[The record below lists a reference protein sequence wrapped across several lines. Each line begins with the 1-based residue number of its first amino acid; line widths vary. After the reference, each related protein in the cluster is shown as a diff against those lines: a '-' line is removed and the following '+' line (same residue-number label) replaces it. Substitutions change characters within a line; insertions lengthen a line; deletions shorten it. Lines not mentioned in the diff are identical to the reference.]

1 MKDNEETL
9 FDDVIEGQSDDLV
22 DELVPSSDLVD
33 FGEDDRPEEIPD
45 EDHEELERR
54 RVAYAQ
60 LKKTDK
66 IFNNSYNMGSQPTEE
81 HGEMSSPRSE
91 IKIDPSS
98 PEFVMYDRDKH
109 SDYVDDKIT
118 QIDIHNFISGSPEV
132 QEILEREPERKKFT
146 KIEINFLFD
155 FIRAGI
161 GSGSKQSV
169 FVNPIY
175 IFDSIG
181 SLTGIETKK
190 LFDMLT
196 YENKEILLVELDKD
210 YHFLDKASKEFRIYE

>member
-1 MKDNEETL
+1 MKDNEELL
-9 FDDVIEGQSDDLV
+9 FDDVIEEQSDDQVDELMPSDDLV
-22 DELVPSSDLVD
+22 D
-33 FGEDDRPEEIPD
+33 FGDDDRPEED
-45 EDHEELERR
+45 TEEDPEEMERR
-54 RVAYAQ
+54 RTAYAQ

-66 IFNNSYNMGSQPTEE
+66 IFNNSYNMGGHPAED
-81 HGEMSSPRSE
+81 HDEMSTARSE
-91 IKIDPSS
+91 IRIDPGS

-132 QEILEREPERKKFT
+132 QEVLGIEPEKKKFT
-146 KIEINFLFD
+146 KAEINFLFE
-155 FIRAGI
+155 FVRTGI
-161 GSGSKQSV
+161 SAESKQSA

-181 SLTGIETKK
+181 SMTGIETKK

-196 YENKEILLVELDKD
+196 YENKEVLLVELDKD

>member
-1 MKDNEETL
+1 MIDDDELL
-9 FDDVIEGQSDDLV
+9 FDEVTEEQPDDLV
-22 DELVPSSDLVD
+22 DELMPSDDLID
-33 FGEDDRPEEIPD
+33 FEEPEEFEEELE
-45 EDHEELERR
+45 EDPEELERR
-54 RVAYAQ
+54 RAAYSK
-60 LKKTDK
+60 LKKADK
-66 IFNNSYNMGSQPTEE
+66 IFNNSYNMGGHSIEE
-81 HGEMSSPRSE
+81 HEEISTARND

-109 SDYVDDKIT
+109 SNYVDDKIT
-118 QIDIHNFISGSPEV
+118 QVDIHNFISESQEV
-132 QEILEREPERKKFT
+132 QAILGKEPEKKKFT
-146 KIEINFLFD
+146 KIEINSLFD
-155 FIRAGI
+155 IVRAGI
-161 GSGSKQSV
+161 SMGLNQSA